1 MSEAT
6 RHNLAGEIDA
16 IYATSWEHLS
26 DELRRLDMGL
36 RQQALKQT
44 REQPYDPLAPFKGLV
59 LSEAEILQLLD
70 QRSDSDVS
78 SVESSVESS
87 VSTEAEASNRIES
100 EIEERRAASLRA
112 GAYLSLPRLAEQF
125 HLTRFEEQCLI
136 ICLAP
141 ELDCKYE
148 KLYAYLQ
155 DDATRR
161 KPSVDLV
168 LNLLCRTLPEKL
180 AARVAF
186 DPEATLL
193 KCRLIDLLDTK
204 ADGPSPLLSRALKL
218 DDRIVNFLLGFNQID
233 ERLEPY
239 ARMATRASPDQSSD
253 AESLRVRT
261 RDFVR
266 SHFSDPQLNDRSLIF
281 YLHGPSVRDKRSMV
295 EAVCR
300 DLTLPLLI
308 ADAERIGSGPSFEET
323 VWLLGREAALQS
335 AALCLENIDSLADGD
350 KSKPHLKSLFD
361 ALHAFSRLTFLAGS
375 RDWHPADALRG
386 QIFIPIAFS
395 LPDITASRRLWE
407 RALERCDRLDDE
419 IEVGDLAGKFRFNS
433 SRISDALQSAE
444 NLARWRSPDEWRI
457 TMADISAACRSQS
470 TPRLGSLA
478 RKIDPRHTWREIVLP
493 ADQADQLRELCDQA
507 RYRHRVYGDWGF
519 ERKLS
524 LGKGLNALFSGPPG
538 TGKTMAAEVIANEL
552 QLDLYQIDLSQV
564 VSKYIG
570 ETEKNLHQIFGEAQM
585 NQAILFFDEADAL
598 FGKRSEVKDAH
609 DRYANIEVG
618 YLLQKMEEYEGIA
631 ILATNLR
638 ENLDEAFV
646 RRMRFIVEFP
656 FPNSEY
662 RRRIWEVIFPEEA
675 PLGEVDIERLARD
688 IKLAGGNIRN
698 IALAAAFYAAAD
710 GGRISVPHIEQAAR
724 REFQKLGRTWD

>member
-1 MSEAT
+1 MSEAA
-6 RHNLAGEIDA
+6 RHNRLAGEPEA

-26 DELRRLDMGL
+26 DELRRLDMRL
-36 RQQALKQT
+36 RQQALIERT
-44 REQPYDPLAPFKGLV
+44 ESSLDPLAPFKGLV
-59 LSEAEILQLLD
+59 LSESEIMQLLE
-70 QRSDSDVS
+70 RGIDS
-78 SVESSVESS
+78 ESELS
-87 VSTEAEASNRIES
+87 VSTAAQASSEIES
-100 EIEERRAASLRA
+100 EIEERRAASLQA
-112 GAYLSLPRLAEQF
+112 GAYLSLPRLAQQF
-125 HLTRFEEQCLI
+125 QLTPFEEQCLI
-136 ICLAP
+136 VCLAP

-161 KPSVDLV
+161 KPSVDLI
-168 LNLLCRTLPEKL
+168 LNLLCRTRAEKL
-180 AARVAF
+180 AARVMF
-186 DPEATLL
+186 DPQATLL
-193 KCRLIDLLDTK
+193 KCRIVQIIDNKT
-204 ADGPSPLLSRALKL
+204 DGPSPLLSRFLKL

-233 ERLEPY
+233 ERLESF
-239 ARMATRASPDQSSD
+239 ARIVSRNADPDQSSD
-253 AESLRVRT
+253 EESILIRT
-261 RDFVR
+261 RDFVE
-266 SHFSDPQLNDRSLIF
+266 SHFRDGQSDDRNLIF
-281 YLHGPSVRDKRSMV
+281 YLHGPDVRDKRSLV

-300 DLTLPLLI
+300 DLGLPLLV
-308 ADAERIGSGPSFEET
+308 ADVERIQSGQSFEET
-323 VWLLGREAALQS
+323 VWLLGREAALQT
-335 AALCLENIDSLADGD
+335 AALCLENIDSLADES
-350 KSKPHLKSLFD
+350 KSKPQLRSLLD
-361 ALHAFSRLTFLAGS
+361 ALHAFSRLTFLVGS
-375 RDWHPADALRG
+375 RDWNPQEMLRE
-386 QIFIPIAFS
+386 QMFIPVAFS
-395 LPDITASRRLWE
+395 LPHINVSRRLWE
-407 RALERCDRLDDE
+407 RALERCDRLDA
-419 IEVGDLAGKFRFNS
+419 EVDSGDLAGKFRFGS
-433 SRISDALQSAE
+433 SQIRDALSAAE

-470 TPRLGSLA
+470 TPKLGSLA

-493 ADQADQLRELCDQA
+493 DDQLTQLRELCDQA

-519 ERKLS
+519 DRKLS

-538 TGKTMAAEVIANEL
+538 TGKTMAAEVIASEL

-570 ETEKNLHQIFGEAQM
+570 ETEKNLHQIFREAQM
-585 NQAILFFDEADAL
+585 SQAILFFDEADAL

-638 ENLDEAFV
+638 EHLDEAFV

-656 FPNSEY
+656 FPGQEY
-662 RRRIWEVIFPEEA
+662 RRRIWEVIFPTEA
-675 PLGEVDIERLARD
+675 PLGEDVDIERLARD

-710 GGRISVPHIEQAAR
+710 GGRIVMPHIEQAAR